1 MQPITKRITGEG
13 FSPWQSVSTDMTP
26 FNVSVACVVTGTV
39 DYTLQYTY
47 DPLEHVVT
55 TFDDADISAEST
67 NQAKA
72 FNAPVTGFRLK
83 GNSGSAGTVVMTVLQ
98 AGIAGNR

>member
-1 MQPITKRITGEG
+1 MQPQTKRITGEG
-13 FSPWQSVSTDMTP
+13 TSPWQSVSTDMTP

-47 DPLEHVVT
+47 DNLENVGKVW
-55 TFDDADISAEST
+55 DDTDISAKT
-67 NQAKA
+67 ADATKA
-72 FNAPVTGFRLK
+72 FNAPVTGFRVK
-83 GNSGSAGTVVMTVLQ
+83 GNTGSEGTIVMTVLQ